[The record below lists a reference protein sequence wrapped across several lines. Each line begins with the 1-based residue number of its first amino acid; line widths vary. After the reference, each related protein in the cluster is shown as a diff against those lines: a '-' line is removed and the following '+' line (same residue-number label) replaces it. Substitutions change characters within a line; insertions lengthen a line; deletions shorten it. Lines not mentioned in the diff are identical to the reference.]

1 MKIRSARGFSVVEL
15 VIATGLVSILG
26 AIAYPSLA
34 GYSVP
39 FRVQGA
45 GREVYSALQDA
56 RQQAVTRG
64 RRVRFLVVGSDSYTL
79 QWDDAGLWRTIRG
92 PIRLERDVQLVS
104 SGGTMTFQPRG
115 TVSPLSTL
123 TVSDVNDPQHDLAI
137 TVPITGLIR
146 IRNPEP

>member
-1 MKIRSARGFSVVEL
+1 MQIRSAAGFSLVEL
-15 VIATGLVSILG
+15 IITVGMVSILG

-34 GYSVP
+34 GYAAP

-64 RRVRFLVVGSDSYTL
+64 RRVRFQVVGSDSYTL
-79 QWDDAGLWRTIRG
+79 QWDSLGTWRTIRG
-92 PIRLERDVQLVS
+92 PLRLKRDVTLVS
-104 SGGTMTFQPRG
+104 TGGTLTFQPRG

-123 TVSDVNDPQHDLAI
+123 TVADANDPEHDLAI
-137 TVPITGLIR
+137 TVPITGLVR
-146 IRNPEP
+146 IRGAAD